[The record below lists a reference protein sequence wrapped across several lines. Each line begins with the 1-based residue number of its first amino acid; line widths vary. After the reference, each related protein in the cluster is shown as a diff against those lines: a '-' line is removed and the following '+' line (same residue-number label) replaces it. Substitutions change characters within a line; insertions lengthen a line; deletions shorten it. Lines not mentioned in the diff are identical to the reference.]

1 MATKATAKVK
11 VHRSCQTMDKRVS
24 TKYTAVLTLV
34 NQSPLD
40 FILTSL
46 VSNEI
51 VKDVV
56 IPQGSYTLCISFE
69 PYPKKEG

>member
-1 MATKATAKVK
+1 MATTSTGTVK
-11 VHRSCQTMDKRVS
+11 VNYQTRKAVDRVA

-34 NQSPLD
+34 NDQSLD